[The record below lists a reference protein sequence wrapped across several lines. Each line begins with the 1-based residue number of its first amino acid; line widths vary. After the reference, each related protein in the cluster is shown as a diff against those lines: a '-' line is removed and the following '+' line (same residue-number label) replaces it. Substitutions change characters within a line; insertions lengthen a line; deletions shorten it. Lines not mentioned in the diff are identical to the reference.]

1 MPTPCGRCT
10 VASDIALLGGLLDEM
25 DAQRERFSAG
35 LADVEPALMTAPG
48 VVGDWSARD
57 LVHHVAFW
65 AEHGTAVIALAV
77 AGRGAE
83 FAYDRSDTD
92 GMNARA
98 VAEAGGFSAAAVRER
113 EYRSFVAFRAAVAG
127 LPPELL
133 GQPLGNGD
141 TLEQVIR
148 YDGPDHYAEHAAH
161 LREWF
166 ADGD

>member
-1 MPTPCGRCT
+1 MAPEPDRLG
-10 VASDIALLGGLLDEM
+10 DLLTALDEAR
-25 DAQRERFSAG
+25 DAFSAA

-48 VVGDWSARD
+48 VVGEWSARD

-65 AEHGTAVIALAV
+65 AEHGTSAIALAV
-77 AGRGAE
+77 AKRGAE
-83 FAYDRSDTD
+83 FAYDRADTD

-98 VAEAGGFSAAAVRER
+98 VVEAGGLSAAAVRER
-113 EYRSFVAFRAAVAG
+113 EYRSFSAFRAAVAG
-127 LPPELL
+127 LPAELL
-133 GQPLGNGD
+133 GQALGNGD
-141 TLEQVIR
+141 TLEQVVR